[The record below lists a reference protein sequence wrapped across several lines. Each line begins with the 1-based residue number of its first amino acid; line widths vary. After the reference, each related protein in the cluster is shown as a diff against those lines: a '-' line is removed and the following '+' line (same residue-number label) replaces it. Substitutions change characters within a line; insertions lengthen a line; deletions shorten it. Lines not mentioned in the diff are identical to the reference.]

1 MYVYTRLPDVVGIG
15 EFAGG
20 SLAILCSAVLPVRSG
35 QSAGN
40 FTSRGREA
48 FRLPRVTFLRHRLY
62 DRRSIRA
69 EISYLYVR
77 ACGRESGYVG
87 GEATRETRLVT
98 YDNSNEMD

>member
-1 MYVYTRLPDVVGIG
+1 MYVYTRLPDVVRIG

-40 FTSRGREA
+40 FTSRGRAA
-48 FRLPRVTFLRHRLY
+48 FRVTFLRHRLY
-62 DRRSIRA
+62 DRRSTRV

-77 ACGRESGYVG
+77 
-87 GEATRETRLVT
+87 GEATRETRLAT
-98 YDNSNEMD
+98 YVRQFE